1 MVELY
6 QKGSDSFFWAL
17 NTVIILLFI
26 VGALSVL
33 HPKGIV
39 PSKGTLIWDEAQIFG
54 IEGVLLHRN
63 KPL

>member
-1 MVELY
+1 M
-6 QKGSDSFFWAL
+6 
-17 NTVIILLFI
+17 

-63 KPL
+63 RPL